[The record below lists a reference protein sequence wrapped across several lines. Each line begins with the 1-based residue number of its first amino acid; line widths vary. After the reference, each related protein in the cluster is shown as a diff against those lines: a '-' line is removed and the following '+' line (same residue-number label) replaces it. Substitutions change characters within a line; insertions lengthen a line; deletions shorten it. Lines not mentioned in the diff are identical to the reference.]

1 MKRLLL
7 ICLALILVLSLCSC
21 KLFDKKLFGDP
32 DDKTV
37 SEDPAD
43 KSDDKTEDKAPEGKS
58 DDPATNPQDPS
69 GEDPIEV
76 IPSDEQP
83 VEDETDT
90 NQGTSLDNLPKPKP
104 PVGNTDPEHD
114 HVYDQEVV
122 AYAYSAEEYASPNQ
136 EYERYY
142 KSCECGAASP
152 TETFVHHHNFNQE
165 VPSPEYKVVIED
177 ANPEE
182 QEAIKYQYYFSC
194 KCGKR
199 STANGT
205 FESKVEITSDIKYY
219 GTLVAGTPVN

>member
-43 KSDDKTEDKAPEGKS
+43 KSDDKIEDKAPEDKT

-83 VEDETDT
+83 SEDETNA

-104 PVGNTDPEHD
+104 PVGNTDPEHN
-114 HVYDQEVV
+114 HVYNQEVV

-152 TETFVHHHNFNQE
+152 TETFEHHHIF
-165 VPSPEYKVVIED
+165 
-177 ANPEE
+177 
-182 QEAIKYQYYFSC
+182 IKYPAAEYRLIIDDEIIPNQYYESC
-194 KCGKR
+194 RSCGKMCT
-199 STANGT
+199 TAFSAAN
-205 FESKVEITSDIKYY
+205 EIAGDPSVGYY
-219 GTLVAGTPVN
+219 GELVSGTPTN